1 MPRVRVSI
9 VHDPNGSATKI
20 RSVLATRGRRL
31 LRGIHGRRYDA
42 GNMIKRPKIAIV
54 GAGGAVGSAVSQWA
68 AQKDLGDLVL
78 IDLKAGPAEGRAI
91 DLAQCGPYEG
101 FHSVNFVA
109 TDKAE
114 AMEGADVVVMTAGV
128 PRKPG
133 QSREELININ
143 AGIVKTICGDV
154 KKYAP
159 NAVLIVV
166 SNPLDAMVF
175 VAKQVTGFPRERV
188 IGSAGVLDSARFRF
202 YLAKAAGV
210 SVEDI
215 QAIVLG
221 AHTDK
226 DMVPILSTAMIG
238 NVPVSKFLSPEKL
251 NEVVENTKK
260 GGATLTGLIGTSAW
274 LAPGAGTC
282 LMVESIVRNQ
292 GRVLPC
298 SVELDGEFG
307 VKGAFVG
314 VPVKLT
320 NKGAESVHEFELS
333 ASEKEAFGK
342 SVAANTELMNIARG
356 FLG

>member
-1 MPRVRVSI
+1 
-9 VHDPNGSATKI
+9 
-20 RSVLATRGRRL
+20 
-31 LRGIHGRRYDA
+31 
-42 GNMIKRPKIAIV
+42 MIKRPKIAIV
-54 GAGGAVGSAVSQWA
+54 GAGGNVGASVALWA
-68 AQKDLGDLVL
+68 AVKELGDLVL
-78 IDLKAGPAEGRAI
+78 IDIKAPPAEGRAL
-91 DLAQCGPYEG
+91 DLTQCGPWEG
-101 FHSVNFVA
+101 FNNTSFVA
-109 TDKAE
+109 SDKPE
-114 AMEGADVVVMTAGV
+114 AMAGADVVVMTAGV

-143 AGIVKTICGDV
+143 AGIVKGICADV
-154 KKYAP
+154 RKHAP
-159 NAVLIVV
+159 DCVLIVV

-188 IGSAGVLDSARFRF
+188 IGSAGVLDSARFRT
-202 YLAKAAGV
+202 YLALAAGV
-210 SVEDI
+210 SVEDV

-226 DMVPILSTAMIG
+226 DMVPIVSTAMIG
-238 NVPVSKFLSPEKL
+238 NVPVAKFLSPEKL
-251 NEVVENTKK
+251 AEVVENTKK

-274 LAPGAGTC
+274 LAPGAGTA

-298 SVELDGEFG
+298 SVELQGEFG

-320 NKGAESVHEFELS
+320 AKGAETVFEFELS
-333 ASEKEAFGK
+333 AAEKDAFAK
-342 SVAANTELMNIARG
+342 SVAANTELMTIARG

>member
-1 MPRVRVSI
+1 V
-9 VHDPNGSATKI
+9 
-20 RSVLATRGRRL
+20 
-31 LRGIHGRRYDA
+31 
-42 GNMIKRPKIAIV
+42 KRPKIAIV
-54 GAGGAVGSAVSQWA
+54 GAGGNVGAAVAQWA
-68 AQKDLGDLVL
+68 AQKELGDLVL
-78 IDLKAGPAEGRAI
+78 IDLKAGPAEGRAL
-91 DLAQCGPYEG
+91 DLTQCGPWEG
-101 FHSVNFVA
+101 FNNTSFKA
-109 TDKAE
+109 TDKSE
-114 AMEGADVVVMTAGV
+114 ALADADVVVMTAGV

-143 AGIVKTICGDV
+143 AGIVKGICGDV

-159 NAVLIVV
+159 NAILIVV

-188 IGSAGVLDSARFRF
+188 IGSAGVLDSARFRT
-202 YLAKAAGV
+202 YLALAAGV
-210 SVEDI
+210 SVEDVN
-215 QAIVLG
+215 AIVLG

-226 DMVPILSTAMIG
+226 DMVPILSTATIG

-251 NEVVENTKK
+251 NEVVESTKK

-274 LAPGAGTC
+274 LAPGAGTA
-282 LMVESIVRNQ
+282 LMVEAIVRNQ

-298 SVELDGEFG
+298 SVELKGEFG
-307 VKGAFVG
+307 VKDAFVG

-320 NKGAESVHEFELS
+320 SKGAESVHEFDLS
-333 ASEKEAFGK
+333 ESEKKAFEA

>member
-1 MPRVRVSI
+1 
-9 VHDPNGSATKI
+9 
-20 RSVLATRGRRL
+20 
-31 LRGIHGRRYDA
+31 
-42 GNMIKRPKIAIV
+42 MIKRPKIAII
-54 GAGGAVGSAVSQWA
+54 GAGGNVGAAVAQWS
-68 AQKDLGDLVL
+68 AQKELGDLVL
-78 IDLKAGPAEGRAI
+78 IDIKAGPAEGRAL
-91 DLAQCGPYEG
+91 DLTQCSPWEG
-101 FHSVNFVA
+101 FNNTSFIA
-109 TDKAE
+109 TDKSE
-114 AMEGADVVVMTAGV
+114 AMQDADVVVMTAGV

-143 AGIVKTICGDV
+143 AGIVKGICADI

-188 IGSAGVLDSARFRF
+188 IGSAGVLDSARFRT
-202 YLAKAAGV
+202 YLALAAGV
-210 SVEDI
+210 SVEDV
-215 QAIVLG
+215 QGIVLG

-226 DMVPILSTAMIG
+226 DMVPIVSTAMIG
-238 NVPVSKFLSPEKL
+238 NVPVAKFLDAAKIT
-251 NEVVENTKK
+251 EVVENTKK

-274 LAPGAGTC
+274 LAPGAGTA
-282 LMVESIVRNQ
+282 LMVEAIVRNQ

-298 SVELDGEFG
+298 SVELNGEFG
-307 VKGAFVG
+307 VKGAFLG

-320 NKGAESVHEFELS
+320 NKGAVSVHEFELS

-342 SVAANTELMNIARG
+342 AVTANTELMNIARG